1 MVPLACSYELDR
13 LNLNVDPNKAYPL
26 NEFEN

>member
-1 MVPLACSYELDR
+1 MVLLACGYELDR
-13 LNLNVDPNKAYPL
+13 LNLNVDPNITYPL